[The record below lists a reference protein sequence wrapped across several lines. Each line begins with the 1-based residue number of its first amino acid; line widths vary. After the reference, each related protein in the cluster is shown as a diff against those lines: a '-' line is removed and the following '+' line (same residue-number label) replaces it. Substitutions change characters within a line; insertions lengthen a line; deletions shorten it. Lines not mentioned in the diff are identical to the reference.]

1 MSNAWGAL
9 SWGQGSWAAQGD
21 VEITVSGISA
31 TYSIGSVTATAIVEI
46 GWGGDSWGENEWGD
60 LSGSQPAITGVQASF
75 SVGSISSVTG
85 DANVSVSGISLSS
98 SIGEEIAGISFTFA
112 ATGLQSTFSVGGNTI
127 EIGVPVTGISTT
139 SSIGTATVDES
150 ILTGE
155 GWGRDAWGSFAWG
168 VNYSV
173 ALTGQSLTSSI
184 GSETAITDV
193 DVSVTSAGQLTS
205 TFASPSFSI
214 TIDQDIFVLASED
227 QLDASIGSLQ
237 SVTGDAL
244 VEPSGISLTSSIG
257 NSAAGLFL
265 DVPVTGNQA
274 DFTQG
279 TISLVQSTNEPA
291 TGISAT
297 MTLGQ
302 HSEIPAQIV
311 GVSGLSITSSL
322 GEEGP
327 VTGDALV
334 TPTGQ
339 SLTSSVGSVNITA
352 WSEIDL
358 GVSNTWTVVDLAA

>member
-21 VEITVSGISA
+21 VGVTVSGLSA
-31 TYSIGSVTATAIVEI
+31 TYSIGAVTATAIVEI
-46 GWGGDSWGENEWGD
+46 GWGGDTWGENEWGD
-60 LSGSQPAITGVQASF
+60 LSGSQPTITGIQASF
-75 SVGSISSVTG
+75 SVGAIASITG
-85 DANVSVSGISLSS
+85 DALVEPSGISISS
-98 SIGEEIAGISFTFA
+98 SIGNEIAGISFTFE
-112 ATGLQSTFSVGGNTI
+112 ATGIQSTFSVGSNNI
-127 EIGVPVTGISTT
+127 EIGVPVTGISLT
-139 SSIGTATVDES
+139 SSIGSATVDES

-155 GWGRDAWGSFAWG
+155 GWGRGEWGEFAWG
-168 VNYSV
+168 DNFSV
-173 ALTGQSLTSSI
+173 QVTGQSLTSSI
-184 GSETAITDV
+184 GNETAFTDV
-193 DVSVTSAGQLTS
+193 NVSVTSAGQLTS

-227 QLDASIGSLQ
+227 QLDASIGTLQ

-244 VEPSGISLTSSIG
+244 VQPSGISITSSIG
-257 NSAAGLFL
+257 NAASGLFL
-265 DVPVTGNQA
+265 DVPVTGVQA
-274 DFTQG
+274 SFTQG

-302 HSEIPAQIV
+302 HAEIPAQIV
-311 GVSGLSITSSL
+311 GVSGISMTSSL
-322 GEEGP
+322 GEEGI
-327 VTGDALV
+327 TADGLV
-334 TPTGQ
+334 IPTGQ